1 MTTEAVFVPDDEQV
15 WRAAEIIARDG
26 ATVTVRGEDG
36 VIATV
41 TLQSASEQ
49 LPLQDARAPAEG
61 VDDLS
66 KLDALHEAAV
76 LHNLKV
82 GVAVAF
88 KCFEGTVWFELRA
101 TDFSLHRTP
110 GAVRVRRSVH
120 ARGTHARGDQSV
132 PGARVR

>member
-82 GVAVAF
+82 GVAVA
-88 KCFEGTVWFELRA
+88 
-101 TDFSLHRTP
+101 
-110 GAVRVRRSVH
+110 
-120 ARGTHARGDQSV
+120 
-132 PGARVR
+132 